1 MLYNFCPI
9 AMKLRTRDVYKNVFG
24 DLSSVKI
31 GAIKVIRVGVN
42 EFLKVQKTFTLEQA
56 MKAQRGSRDA
66 AL

>member
-9 AMKLRTRDVYKNVFG
+9 AIKLSARDVHKNVFG

-31 GAIKVIRVGVN
+31 CAFKVIRVGVN
-42 EFLKVQKTFTLEQA
+42 EFLKVQEKFTLEQA
-56 MKAQRGSRDA
+56 MKAQRGSRRV